1 MAALANMFK
10 SIKKP
15 PRCKPSARVGNS
27 APEQRADVSH
37 RLAFKPHNMSD
48 RQWQALHE
56 NKRYNHEVYL
66 EGMLAIQQRHMV
78 EAAAAERRVRAVV
91 HIQRAWRTVK
101 FRKYWPVDPR
111 LSYRQF
117 GEQTDSDSSDSDSD
131 DEEPVQ
137 MSMPFKM
144 CHAGSYGPGSVKI
157 YFDSVNPSLTD
168 QKPIPYTQW
177 AMELPGRGYGPDNIR
192 VSEDGK
198 ALTRPEDGKALTRAV
213 GPRTR
218 LGRYPCYPH
227 VFRFKTS
234 REPFEGALRVC
245 CTIAHVHG
253 YAILREEG
261 DTDRTIYLPHKVVQ
275 EFRTPS
281 WESYGHM
288 VPFYI
293 GIEWD

>member
-1 MAALANMFK
+1 MAAFANMFK
-10 SIKKP
+10 SIRKP
-15 PRCKPSARVGNS
+15 PQCKPSARVGNS

-48 RQWQALHE
+48 RQWQALNE
-56 NKRYNHEVYL
+56 NKRYNYQVRVEQ
-66 EGMLAIQQRHMV
+66 MLARQQRLRV
-78 EAAAAERRVRAVV
+78 EYERAERRERAVV
-91 HIQRAWRTVK
+91 HIQRTWRTVK
-101 FRKYWPVDPR
+101 FRKYTPFDPR
-111 LSYRQF
+111 PSFRRVGDQS
-117 GEQTDSDSSDSDSD
+117 DSDSSDSDSD

-137 MSMPFKM
+137 RSMPFKM

-168 QKPIPYTQW
+168 QKPIPNTQW

-198 ALTRPEDGKALTRAV
+198 ALTRPEDGKALNRAV

-234 REPFEGALRVC
+234 REPFEAALRVR
-245 CTIAHVHG
+245 CTVAHVQG
-253 YAILREEG
+253 YAILCEEG
-261 DTDRTIYLPHKVVQ
+261 DTGRMIYLPHKVVQ

-293 GIEWD
+293 GIEWA